1 MFATVDE
8 HMFGMRIGS
17 TLMLT
22 AVAVVVAAVLLVV
35 ATRGESAG
43 PTERYIV
50 RSGDS
55 LWSIADGRYGG
66 DLRKAIWQIRRDN
79 KLGTRSIVAGQVLEL
94 PGR

>member
-8 HMFGMRIGS
+8 HMFGLRIGS
-17 TLMLT
+17 TFVLV
-22 AVAVVVAAVLLVV
+22 AVALGALTLLLVV

-43 PTERYIV
+43 PTERYLV

-79 KLGTRSIVAGQVLEL
+79 KLGTRSIVAGEVLDL
-94 PGR
+94 PAR